1 MEILFYLPI
10 WGIVFFFGAA
20 IGSFLN
26 VVVGRLP
33 AGISVLF
40 PASRCPKCSHKLRA
54 WENVP
59 VFAWF
64 YLRGRCAHC
73 HAPISMR
80 YPLVEALTGFLFLL
94 VFVQSPDFWHTVG
107 YWVLLSW
114 LLVLAFIDLD
124 TMMLPNSLTASGLI
138 LGLGFQAIVG
148 WQETSSWGGTLDAL
162 FGGILGAVVGIWLL
176 DMVTVVGSVAFGR
189 TAMGGGDAKLAA
201 MMGAW
206 LGWKLLLVGGF
217 LACVAGAFV
226 GGGAIALKLID
237 RSSPIPFGPFLALG
251 AAIAVLWGEALISA
265 YLNLFFPF

>member
-1 MEILFYLPI
+1 METLFYLPI
-10 WGIVFFFGAA
+10 WGIVFFFGAS

-26 VVVGRLP
+26 VVIGRLP

-40 PASRCPKCSHKLRA
+40 PASRCPKCLHKLRA

-73 HAPISMR
+73 HAPISIR

-94 VFVQSPDFWHTVG
+94 VFLQAPDFLHTVS
-107 YWVLLSW
+107 YWVFISW

-124 TMMLPNSLTASGLI
+124 TMTLPNSLTESGLV
-138 LGLGFQAIVG
+138 LGLVFQMGLG
-148 WQETSSWGGTLDAL
+148 WQTTGSLPGMLAAL
-162 FGGILGAVVGIWLL
+162 FSGILGAVVGIWLL
-176 DMVTVVGSVAFGR
+176 DIVTVVGSVAFGR

-217 LACVAGAFV
+217 LACVGGAFV
-226 GGGAIALKLID
+226 GGGAIALRAID
-237 RSSPIPFGPFLALG
+237 RRSPIPFGPFLAVG
-251 AAIAVLWGEALISA
+251 AAIAALWGEALMAA
-265 YLNLFFPF
+265 YLRVFFPF